1 MADVSPKSLLQ
12 DFLDNFRDDP
22 TVKIPWVRRDLC
34 CPRVLVMEW
43 IDGRRCTNPGG
54 IRASGLDVNAF
65 IRGGVVSALR
75 QLLEV
80 QIGLELCCLLLY
92 LGLLLRWRPGRQRLP
107 PSATAWLPPYAS
119 CWR

>member
-1 MADVSPKSLLQ
+1 MVDVSSEFLLQ
-12 DFLDNFRDDP
+12 DFLDNFKDDP

-43 IDGRRCTNPGG
+43 INGRRCTDPGG

-80 QIGLELCCLLLY
+80 LTGLEFCFLLLY
-92 LGLLLRWRPGRQRLP
+92 LGLLLRWRPGRQCLC
-107 PSATAWLPPYAS
+107 PSATACFPPCAS
-119 CWR
+119 RWR